1 MEFDLPYVFQQ
12 SSSAAGYNSR
22 WLNTIV
28 IKESVYKKGMRDEL
42 MSYLKDKGIETRPM
56 FYPIHTMPMYFKQYV
71 PLPVCENISKRG
83 LSLPSYPLLTDEEI
97 GIISETLKKFFER

>member
-1 MEFDLPYVFQQ
+1 
-12 SSSAAGYNSR
+12 
-22 WLNTIV
+22 
-28 IKESVYKKGMRDEL
+28 VYKKGMRDEL

-83 LSLPSYPLLTDEEI
+83 ISLPSYPTMTDDDVI
-97 GIISETLKKFFER
+97 FVSESVNAFFK

>member
-1 MEFDLPYVFQQ
+1 MAELRDEHFEVISENKAKAHEQQ
-12 SSSAAGYNSR
+12 
-22 WLNTIV
+22 
-28 IKESVYKKGMRDEL
+28 KGMRDEL